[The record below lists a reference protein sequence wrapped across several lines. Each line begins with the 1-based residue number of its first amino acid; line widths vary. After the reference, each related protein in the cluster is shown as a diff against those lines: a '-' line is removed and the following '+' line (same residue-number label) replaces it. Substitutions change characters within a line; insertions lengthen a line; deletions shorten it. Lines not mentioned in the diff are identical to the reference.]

1 MAKAEDSP
9 RSFRCSANRI
19 HNAAVNLAVGFA
31 AFLLVTGGVLSIHD
45 EAAMKLDPKSII
57 IPDAAAQLYA
67 TALLNVVSGL
77 LYAIAAIGLHAM
89 TSWARRLNVVS
100 CGAYV
105 VGTFLIE
112 LLELGHSSVMESL
125 ADATF
130 WSALPI
136 IQVVLMLVAKDAKPT
151 PISAVEA
158 SKPGLHL
165 GCWIAGGVCVLLPVC
180 ACMSVLTTA
189 REMARRAHCKSN
201 LRQIGLGIGMYRN
214 DFHGHLPPWLSLIYP
229 EYVSS
234 RMVFACMSADDSPGT
249 ICAGRPFERRQ
260 VSYVY
265 RRLDA
270 ALGNTSP
277 PESKVILMHDKPGNH
292 LGGSNVLFLD
302 GHVEWR
308 TGFVGPD
315 FAPLH
320 VAASE
325 GNLSAVRRH
334 VRHGEDANSRDA
346 WGRTPLHWSAR
357 NGRRAVTKYLLYH
370 GADVGAED
378 QDGKLPLDLAR
389 QRKRSDIVALLL
401 EYDRQRTEES
411 R

>member
-1 MAKAEDSP
+1 MTKPEDSA
-9 RSFRCSANRI
+9 RGSHGSADRMRG
-19 HNAAVNLAVGFA
+19 AAVTMAAAFA

-45 EAAMKLDPKSII
+45 EAAMKLDPRSIV
-57 IPDAAAQLYA
+57 IPDAAAQFYA

-77 LYAIAAIGLHAM
+77 LYAIATIGLHAM
-89 TSWARRLNVVS
+89 TRWGRRLNVIS
-100 CGAYV
+100 CGVYIA
-105 VGTFLIE
+105 GTFLIE
-112 LLELGHSSVMESL
+112 LWELGQSSMMESL

-158 SKPGLHL
+158 SKPGLQL
-165 GCWIAGGVCVLLPVC
+165 GCWIAGGVCILLPV
-180 ACMSVLTTA
+180 SVCLPALNTA

-201 LRQIGLGIGMYRN
+201 LRQIGLGLAMYRN
-214 DFHGHLPPWLSLIYP
+214 DFHGHLPPRLSLIYP

-249 ICAGRPFERRQ
+249 ICAGQPFERHQ

-270 ALGNTSP
+270 ALEDISP
-277 PESKVILMHDKPGNH
+277 SESKVILMHDKPGNH
-292 LGGSNVLFLD
+292 LGGANVLFLD

-320 VAASE
+320 VAAAE
-325 GNLSAVRRH
+325 GNLSAVRCH
-334 VRHGEDANSRDA
+334 VRHGEDVNSRDA

-357 NGRRAVTKYLLYH
+357 NGRRPVTKYLLSH
-370 GADVGAED
+370 GADVNAED
-378 QDGKLPLDLAR
+378 RDGSKPLGLAEE
-389 QRKRSDIVALLL
+389 RKRADIVALLRA
-401 EYDRQRTEES
+401 YAGQWGKES